1 MLKSLALFVVIVIGS
16 CLWAQDY
23 PRLEFSAGYS
33 YGSIDTQGYGT
44 QRNAQGWSGSLTANL
59 KRWVGVETEISS
71 QFHKFDFDSQGYQVA
86 GQTRYYNFLA
96 GPRFAHRTGKGTTFF
111 HGLAGWNRTLD
122 YGNTVLDLTNS
133 TAFTPNTFGMAVV
146 AGGGFD
152 YPISRHLA
160 LRTQGDYFFTRQ
172 NTISPT
178 ANNFRVMTAIVFT
191 FGRSES
197 AYAKRRS
204 ETPTVVAAAAS
215 PVPTSA
221 IHSEA
226 SSMSA
231 EAGPNSDSPREQNQ
245 ITAPVTAAVA
255 ITPEP
260 AMPMLL
266 DSYRSN
272 ALTARVE
279 PVLFKPVQPVTSKPA
294 ETIAI
299 KSEPVAIKQVE
310 TVVIKPVEPT
320 GSKPVESITVKPV
333 TTVAVAHIAPPSQP
347 VVNGS
352 ALVSDSHTVIL
363 SSQVT
368 AQAQQANTQESL
380 GDIARR
386 YREQKRLREQ
396 NQTAAGI

>member
-1 MLKSLALFVVIVIGS
+1 
-16 CLWAQDY
+16 
-23 PRLEFSAGYS
+23 
-33 YGSIDTQGYGT
+33 
-44 QRNAQGWSGSLTANL
+44 
-59 KRWVGVETEISS
+59 
-71 QFHKFDFDSQGYQVA
+71 
-86 GQTRYYNFLA
+86 
-96 GPRFAHRTGKGTTFF
+96 
-111 HGLAGWNRTLD
+111 
-122 YGNTVLDLTNS
+122 
-133 TAFTPNTFGMAVV
+133 
-146 AGGGFD
+146 
-152 YPISRHLA
+152 
-160 LRTQGDYFFTRQ
+160 
-172 NTISPT
+172 
-178 ANNFRVMTAIVFT
+178 
-191 FGRSES
+191 
-197 AYAKRRS
+197 
-204 ETPTVVAAAAS
+204 
-215 PVPTSA
+215 
-221 IHSEA
+221 
-226 SSMSA
+226 
-231 EAGPNSDSPREQNQ
+231 
-245 ITAPVTAAVA
+245 
-255 ITPEP
+255 
-260 AMPMLL
+260 MLL

-320 GSKPVESITVKPV
+320 GSKPVESIAVKPV